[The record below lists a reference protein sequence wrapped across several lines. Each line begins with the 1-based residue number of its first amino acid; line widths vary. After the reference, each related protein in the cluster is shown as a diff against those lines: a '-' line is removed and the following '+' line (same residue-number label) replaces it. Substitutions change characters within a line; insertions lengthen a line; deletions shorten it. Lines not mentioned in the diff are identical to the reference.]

1 LWVVQPVLMVLI
13 FLEIHMR
20 DVKKETNDRISNSL
34 GISFDGEPV
43 VETPLARVIDV
54 PKELMTVDNKS
65 DKDFSDVRNN
75 LIDLIDTGK
84 VAIEGI
90 LNVAENGDQP
100 RAYEVVSQMLKTVSE
115 LNNDLL
121 GIHQK
126 AKDVQK
132 DNNKYT
138 QNTTNNSIFVGSSS
152 ELLDMLNEG
161 RSRTKPVQNDTEY
174 IDE

>member
-1 LWVVQPVLMVLI
+1 
-13 FLEIHMR
+13 MR

-34 GISFDGEPV
+34 GVSFDGEPV

>member
-1 LWVVQPVLMVLI
+1 
-13 FLEIHMR
+13 MR
-20 DVKKETNDRISNSL
+20 DVKKETNDRISDSL
-34 GISFDGEPV
+34 GISFDSEPV
-43 VETPLARVIDV
+43 KETPLATVIDV
-54 PKELMTVDNKS
+54 PKELMTIDNKS
-65 DKDFSDVRNN
+65 DKDFRDVRSN
-75 LIDLIDTGK
+75 LIELIDTGK

-174 IDE
+174 LDE

>member
-1 LWVVQPVLMVLI
+1 
-13 FLEIHMR
+13 MR

-75 LIDLIDTGK
+75 LIELIDTGK

-161 RSRTKPVQNDTEY
+161 RSRNKSLQNDAEN

>member
-1 LWVVQPVLMVLI
+1 VVHLDLMVLI
-13 FLEIHMR
+13 LLEIHMR
-20 DVKKETNDRISNSL
+20 DVKKETNDRISDSL
-34 GISFDGEPV
+34 GISFDAEPV
-43 VETPLARVIDV
+43 ENKPLAKVIDA
-54 PKELMTVDNKS
+54 PKELMSLEHKS
-65 DKDFSDVRNN
+65 EKDFNDVRKN
-75 LIDLIDTGK
+75 LIELIDTGK
-84 VAIEGI
+84 IAIEGI

-126 AKDVQK
+126 SKEMNKVD
-132 DNNKYT
+132 NKYT

-161 RSRTKPVQNDTEY
+161 RSRTKALHNDIIEEV
-174 IDE
+174 DE

>member
-1 LWVVQPVLMVLI
+1 
-13 FLEIHMR
+13 MR
-20 DVKKETNDRISNSL
+20 DIKKETNDVISNSL
-34 GISFDGEPV
+34 GISFDAEPV
-43 VETPLARVIDV
+43 EKAPLARVIDV
-54 PKELMTVDNKS
+54 PKELMTIDNKS

-75 LIDLIDTGK
+75 LIELIDTGK

-121 GIHQK
+121 GLHQK

-132 DNNKYT
+132 NNNKYT

-161 RSRTKPVQNDTEY
+161 RSRTKPAQNDIEY

>member
-1 LWVVQPVLMVLI
+1 MVLI

-34 GISFDGEPV
+34 GVSFDGEPV

-121 GIHQK
+121 GLHQK

>member
-1 LWVVQPVLMVLI
+1 
-13 FLEIHMR
+13 MR
-20 DVKKETNDRISNSL
+20 DVKKETDDRISDSL

-43 VETPLARVIDV
+43 KETPLATVIDV
-54 PKELMTVDNKS
+54 PKELMTIDNKS
-65 DKDFSDVRNN
+65 DKDFRDVRSN
-75 LIDLIDTGK
+75 LIELIDTGK

-126 AKDVQK
+126 AKDVL
-132 DNNKYT
+132 
-138 QNTTNNSIFVGSSS
+138 
-152 ELLDMLNEG
+152 E
-161 RSRTKPVQNDTEY
+161 
-174 IDE
+174 

>member
-1 LWVVQPVLMVLI
+1 
-13 FLEIHMR
+13 MR

-174 IDE
+174 LDE

>member
-1 LWVVQPVLMVLI
+1 
-13 FLEIHMR
+13 MR
-20 DVKKETNDRISNSL
+20 DIKKETNDVISNSL
-34 GISFDGEPV
+34 GISFDAEPV
-43 VETPLARVIDV
+43 EKAPLARVIDV

-75 LIDLIDTGK
+75 LIELIDTGK

-161 RSRTKPVQNDTEY
+161 RSRTKPVHNDIEY

>member
-1 LWVVQPVLMVLI
+1 
-13 FLEIHMR
+13 MR
-20 DVKKETNDRISNSL
+20 DIKKETNDVISNSL
-34 GISFDGEPV
+34 GISFDAEPV
-43 VETPLARVIDV
+43 EKAPLARVIDV

-65 DKDFSDVRNN
+65 DKDFRDVRSN
-75 LIDLIDTGK
+75 LIELIDTGK

-174 IDE
+174 LDE

>member
-1 LWVVQPVLMVLI
+1 
-13 FLEIHMR
+13 MR

-121 GIHQK
+121 GLHQK

>member
-1 LWVVQPVLMVLI
+1 
-13 FLEIHMR
+13 MR

-34 GISFDGEPV
+34 GVSFDGEPV

-174 IDE
+174 LDE

>member
-1 LWVVQPVLMVLI
+1 
-13 FLEIHMR
+13 MR

-75 LIDLIDTGK
+75 LIELIDTGK

>member
-1 LWVVQPVLMVLI
+1 
-13 FLEIHMR
+13 MR

-34 GISFDGEPV
+34 GVSFDGEPV

-161 RSRTKPVQNDTEY
+161 RSRTKPVQNDTE
-174 IDE
+174 

>member
-1 LWVVQPVLMVLI
+1 
-13 FLEIHMR
+13 MR
-20 DVKKETNDRISNSL
+20 DVKKETDDIISDSL
-34 GISFDGEPV
+34 GISFDAEPV
-43 VETPLARVIDV
+43 EKAPLARVIDV
-54 PKELMTVDNKS
+54 PKELMPIDTKS

-75 LIDLIDTGK
+75 LIELIDTGK
-84 VAIEGI
+84 IAIEGI

-126 AKDVQK
+126 ARDVQK
-132 DNNKYT
+132 IDNKYT

-161 RSRTKPVQNDTEY
+161 RSRTKPLQNDTED
-174 IDE
+174 INE

>member
-1 LWVVQPVLMVLI
+1 
-13 FLEIHMR
+13 MR

>member
-1 LWVVQPVLMVLI
+1 
-13 FLEIHMR
+13 MR
-20 DVKKETNDRISNSL
+20 DVKKETNDRISDSL
-34 GISFDGEPV
+34 GISFDSEPV
-43 VETPLARVIDV
+43 KETPLATVIDV
-54 PKELMTVDNKS
+54 PKELMTIDNKS
-65 DKDFSDVRNN
+65 DKDFRDVRSN
-75 LIDLIDTGK
+75 LIELIDTGK

-90 LNVAENGDQP
+90 LK
-100 RAYEVVSQMLKTVSE
+100 VVSQMLKTVSE

-161 RSRTKPVQNDTEY
+161 RSRNKSLQNDTEN
-174 IDE
+174 INE